1 MWKGRPSTAV
11 MGSVE
16 SLESDW
22 VHLAL
27 SPIRQQNGGFFWRF
41 GGKENAFLFSFL
53 FFLRSLPL
61 EEREALVQSVGK
73 YSKVVPKP
81 PTPKKKKFKK
91 PLSKSSSSSS
101 TVDSREKSR
110 VKRFFRRSLFFFK
123 LTTFA
128 PWLIKAISNSN
139 YSGLVDP
146 KKKKKGLPFSFGL
159 SDTFF
164 SLLPFFSFLSK
175 IR

>member
-27 SPIRQQNGGFFWRF
+27 SPIRQQNVFFFWRF
-41 GGKENAFLFSFL
+41 GGKENAFFFSFL

-61 EEREALVQSVGK
+61 EERGEREALVQSVGK

-81 PTPKKKKFKK
+81 PTPKK
-91 PLSKSSSSSS
+91 
-101 TVDSREKSR
+101 E
-110 VKRFFRRSLFFFK
+110 
-123 LTTFA
+123 
-128 PWLIKAISNSN
+128 I
-139 YSGLVDP
+139 
-146 KKKKKGLPFSFGL
+146 
-159 SDTFF
+159 
-164 SLLPFFSFLSK
+164 
-175 IR
+175 